1 MVAAKVQL
9 VNGATGKIAQECE
22 MLLSNTSHS
31 WVIAIIPMQQKQLT
45 ASLVRH
51 VCQISLGCLNM
62 NKFPCP
68 SLINLVF
75 VLSLTAPSIA
85 WAQNAPQKI
94 VYISP
99 QGADAIGSGS
109 PNQAF
114 RTLTAA
120 IAANPEAGTIFQLS
134 NGTYSAATGENF
146 PIRLPQGAI
155 LRGNPSTNGNS
166 VIISGGGRFVSPTFA
181 SQNIAIAA
189 ANNSR
194 IEGITIT
201 NSNPRGYG
209 LWLESSR
216 NVVVS
221 NNSFVRSTHD
231 GIFLTG
237 SANAYI
243 GNNLFTGNTGSG
255 ISALGTSTGDIRDNK
270 FENTGFGLSIG
281 QQSQVILTNNNISR
295 NVDGVIISNT
305 AQPTMRGNTI
315 ADNQRNGLVV
325 LSNSNDSPRPDLGTT
340 ISQGNNTFRNNR
352 EFDINNATTIPLAA
366 VGNQINQS
374 RVKGL
379 LDLRAS
385 SSPITNAIAN
395 PIASISPAPLPSIP
409 VSSTSTNT
417 GTAIPIQTNPQPAPT
432 TVFVPAK
439 PPSQALPNP
448 VISTNPSANPS
459 ANNNAPTTI
468 IIERDYSNPAIP
480 PRVAALPP
488 AAILDPT
495 TGKPFQYR
503 VIVPATS
510 TAVTQRV
517 KTIVPDAFRL
527 SRSGRT
533 MLQVG
538 AYSDRPIA
546 DQLVQKLAQSGLSA
560 EVIPFR

>member
-1 MVAAKVQL
+1 MK
-9 VNGATGKIAQECE
+9 
-22 MLLSNTSHS
+22 
-31 WVIAIIPMQQKQLT
+31 QKQLA

-85 WAQNAPQKI
+85 WAQTAPQKI

-99 QGADAIGSGS
+99 QGADTIGAGAQ
-109 PNQAF
+109 NQAF
-114 RTLTAA
+114 RTITAA
-120 IAANPEAGTIFQLS
+120 IAANPDAGTIFQLG
-134 NGTYSAATGENF
+134 NGTYSEATGESF
-146 PIRLPQGAI
+146 PIRLPKGAI
-155 LRGNPSTNGNS
+155 LLGNPSANGNS
-166 VIISGGGRFVSPTFA
+166 VVINGGGRFVSPTFA

-194 IEGITIT
+194 IEGITVT

-216 NVVVS
+216 NVVVA

-281 QQSQVILTNNNISR
+281 QQSQVVLTNNNISR

-305 AQPTMRGNTI
+305 AQPTLRGNAI

-325 LSNSNDSPRPDLGTT
+325 LSSANGSPRPDLGTT
-340 ISQGNNTFRNNR
+340 ISLGNNTFRNNR
-352 EFDINNATTIPLAA
+352 EFDINNATTIPLTAA
-366 VGNQINQS
+366 GNQINQS

-385 SSPITNAIAN
+385 SSPITIAN

-409 VSSTSTNT
+409 RSSTNT
-417 GTAIPIQTNPQPAPT
+417 GAAIPIQSNPRPTPT

-439 PPSQALPNP
+439 LPSPSQGLSNP
-448 VISTNPSANPS
+448 VISTNPNVNS
-459 ANNNAPTTI
+459 PTTI
-468 IIERDYSNPAIP
+468 IIERDYSSPVRSPQVI
-480 PRVAALPP
+480 AALPP
-488 AAILDPT
+488 AATLDPM
-495 TGKPFQYR
+495 TGRPFQYR
-503 VIVPATS
+503 VIVPSTS
-510 TAVTQRV
+510 IIVTQKV

-527 SRSGRT
+527 LRNGRSL
-533 MLQVG
+533 LQVG
-538 AYSDRPIA
+538 AYSDRPTA
-546 DQLVQKLAQSGLSA
+546 DQLVQKLAQSGVNA
-560 EVIPFR
+560 EIIPFR